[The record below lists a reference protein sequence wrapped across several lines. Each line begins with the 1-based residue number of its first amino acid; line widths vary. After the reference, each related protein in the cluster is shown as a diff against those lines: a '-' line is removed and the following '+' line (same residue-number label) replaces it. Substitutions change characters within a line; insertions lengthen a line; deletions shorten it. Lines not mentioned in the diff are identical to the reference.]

1 MKAACFPAKQDLN
14 KVLVVLCTILWRYC
28 GDLSCTVDVDPS
40 HPQAFIEE
48 KTLLCNPD
56 KSRQDSSSARQD
68 KTRQD
73 KTVFFVVVR
82 SSRQGKERHGFTITV
97 VCSIFAHV

>member
-14 KVLVVLCTILWRYC
+14 KVLVVLCTILGRYC

-56 KSRQDSSSARQD
+56 KSRQE
-68 KTRQD
+68 
-73 KTVFFVVVR
+73 KTVLFVVVR

>member
-1 MKAACFPAKQDLN
+1 MPGRYSRVYIGMKAACFPAKQDLN

-56 KSRQDSSSARQD
+56 KSRQDSSSARQG
-68 KTRQD
+68 KTRQ
-73 KTVFFVVVR
+73 VYLPM
-82 SSRQGKERHGFTITV
+82 SEGEREV
-97 VCSIFAHV
+97 S

>member
-1 MKAACFPAKQDLN
+1 MKAACFPAKQDPN

-40 HPQAFIEE
+40 HAQAFVEE

-56 KSRQDSSSARQD
+56 KSRQDSRSARQD
-68 KTRQD
+68 KTRQY
-73 KTVFFVVVR
+73 FLLWFVVLDKAEKSTNLVR
-82 SSRQGKERHGFTITV
+82 
-97 VCSIFAHV
+97 SIFAHV

>member
-1 MKAACFPAKQDLN
+1 M
-14 KVLVVLCTILWRYC
+14 
-28 GDLSCTVDVDPS
+28 DVDPS

-56 KSRQDSSSARQD
+56 KSRQDSRRLD

-82 SSRQGKERHGFTITV
+82 SSRQGRERHGFTITV